1 MTRSSMWVILTNTK
15 QPLKDV
21 EGSYVCVCLSIY
33 IYIYDDDDDDDD
45 DDDALNLQ

>member
-1 MTRSSMWVILTNTK
+1 MTNTK

-21 EGSYVCVCLSIY
+21 EGSYVCVSIY

-45 DDDALNLQ
+45 DDAALNLQ